1 MHEINVCSSNAYK
14 VISSGACIWACKT
27 LFYTV
32 DCTVYKVK
40 IKIEG
45 EIGSVVER
53 LPEIALSMSYNSGP
67 K

>member
-1 MHEINVCSSNAYK
+1 MGVQN
-14 VISSGACIWACKT
+14 
-27 LFYTV
+27 TV
-32 DCTVYKVK
+32 DCTVYRMK

-45 EIGSVVER
+45 EIRSVVER